1 MLTHNG
7 TAAIGWTLK
16 IFSLSLALSVAAR
29 LGRMARVRFQ
39 PILLLVQ
46 ARVHFSLFGKMARG
60 AELYAVRASF

>member
-1 MLTHNG
+1 MLTHSG

-29 LGRMARVRFQ
+29 LGMRAHVRFK
-39 PILLLVQ
+39 PILLFVQ
-46 ARVHFSLFGKMARG
+46 ARVHFSLFGKMASG